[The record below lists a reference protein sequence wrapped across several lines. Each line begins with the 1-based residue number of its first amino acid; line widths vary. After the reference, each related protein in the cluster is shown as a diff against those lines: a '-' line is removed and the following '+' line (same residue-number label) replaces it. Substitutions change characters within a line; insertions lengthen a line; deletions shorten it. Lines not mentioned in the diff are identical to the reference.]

1 MNVSGTGRA
10 TAFEVL
16 TRFMQIKKFAIN
28 RR

>member
-16 TRFMQIKKFAIN
+16 RRFMQIKKFAIKC
-28 RR
+28 R